1 MALKQMCQNE
11 ISKLERKKFNSRE
24 YEETRPLRVVL
35 SPPSEKN
42 KQKTFISSQ
51 IVENKIIRM
60 IYKMLLTIAIMT
72 MYLAAIFPIALCYIL
87 LLLGLRKLKNWIM
100 LNYNRTIWLL
110 QNMLFKQ
117 LVVLEIDLCD
127 YSKAKDV
134 LVISNHQAV
143 LDCLGLNYI
152 LHCNT

>member
-1 MALKQMCQNE
+1 
-11 ISKLERKKFNSRE
+11 
-24 YEETRPLRVVL
+24 
-35 SPPSEKN
+35 
-42 KQKTFISSQ
+42 
-51 IVENKIIRM
+51 
-60 IYKMLLTIAIMT
+60 MLLTIAIMT

-152 LHCNT
+152 LHCNTIPGQNTSTRTHSNSYQYSTRYAHYQTS